1 MTRIR
6 AQSCCSSK
14 RCATR
19 IASPTRRNADPLAY
33 AARRAYAA
41 KKPVIVYK
49 LGRSDI
55 GQDLAA
61 SHTGALAG
69 ADEVADEYFR
79 AHGMLRVDMLET
91 LFELPALIQDQRPAK
106 RHRVAVLT
114 TTGGGAAAVVDR
126 LGTFGVD
133 VVPPTDAVVN
143 NLAGKKI
150 TI

>member
-41 KKPVIVYK
+41 NKPVIVYK

-69 ADEVADEYFR
+69 AGEGADAFFP
-79 AHGMLRVDMLET
+79 AHGMLGVGILGK
-91 LFELPALIQDQRPAK
+91 LFELPALIAGKKPLT
-106 RHRVAVLT
+106 RHRVAVMT

-126 LGTFGVD
+126 LGTFGV
-133 VVPPTDAVVN
+133 
-143 NLAGKKI
+143 
-150 TI
+150 